1 MRCSRVTGL
10 RVAGTSGGRK
20 HGPACKHELAT
31 AVDAAA
37 QGGTS
42 TSKPSSQTSLG
53 VARRMAFGAAAAEI
67 ATAGAS
73 SGAAASDAREHM
85 FGTMA
90 GWSNSMLNEDDISS
104 CY

>member
-1 MRCSRVTGL
+1 V
-10 RVAGTSGGRK
+10 SGGRT
-20 HGPACKHELAT
+20 HGPACKHEPAT
-31 AVDAAA
+31 AAVAAA
-37 QGGTS
+37 DGGAS
-42 TSKPSSQTSLG
+42 TSKPSSQAPVG

-73 SGAAASDAREHM
+73 SGAAASEAREHM

-90 GWSNSMLNEDDISS
+90 GWSNSVLNEDDLSS